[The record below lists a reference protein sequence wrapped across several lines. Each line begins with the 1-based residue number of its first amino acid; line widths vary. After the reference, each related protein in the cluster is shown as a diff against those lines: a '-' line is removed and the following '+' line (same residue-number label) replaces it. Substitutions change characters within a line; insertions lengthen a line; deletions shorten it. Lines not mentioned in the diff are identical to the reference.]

1 MKRQWSTLA
10 AVLLVGLV
18 AAASLAVAG
27 VRDDPT
33 VTACRH
39 VRTGL
44 LRAVR
49 TEDACRRNEAVLR
62 WSVRGPRGLPGPEG
76 PAGQQGEQGPQG
88 PQGPQGEPGPPGP
101 AGLAGVDG
109 AAGPPG
115 PPGPAGMPGAHGPA
129 GPPGPAGTTSLA
141 SLSGTTCTTFAGDPG
156 RVEVEVTASDVVVL
170 RCAAGST
177 PPPPP
182 PGEGAGRLVINEID
196 YDQVGADAGGFVE
209 IANIGEAS
217 VVLDGVAVVL
227 VNGGDGSEYGRATLT
242 GALAPGGYL
251 VVELEAQNG
260 APDGVA
266 LVDTADGTLLD
277 ALAYEGEIRA
287 ASIDGRTYDLVEGSA
302 LPAEVA
308 DSNAVDG
315 SLARL
320 PDGRDT
326 NDAASDWAF
335 TTTVTRGAANVA
347 TG

>member
-1 MKRQWSTLA
+1 MLV

-27 VRDDPT
+27 VREDPT

-39 VRTGL
+39 LRTGL

-62 WSVRGPRGLPGPEG
+62 WGIRGPRGLPGPEG
-76 PAGQQGEQGPQG
+76 PAGPRGEQGPQG
-88 PQGPQGEPGPPGP
+88 PQGGPGPPGP
-101 AGLAGVDG
+101 AGADG
-109 AAGPPG
+109 AAG
-115 PPGPAGMPGAHGPA
+115 PPGPAGMPGAPGPA

-141 SLSGTTCTTFAGDPG
+141 SSSGTTCTTFVGDPG

-170 RCAAGST
+170 RCVASST

-182 PGEGAGRLVINEID
+182 PDEGPGRLVINEID
-196 YDQVGADAGGFVE
+196 YDQVGADDGGFVE
-209 IANIGEAS
+209 IANTGETS
-217 VVLDGVAVVL
+217 VILDGVAVVL

-242 GALAPGGYL
+242 GTLAPGGYL

-302 LPAEVA
+302 LPAEIA

-335 TTTVTRGAANVA
+335 TTTVTRGSANVA

>member
-1 MKRQWSTLA
+1 LKRQWSTLA

-62 WSVRGPRGLPGPEG
+62 WSIRGPRGLAGPEG
-76 PAGQQGEQGPQG
+76 PAGPQGEQGPQG
-88 PQGPQGEPGPPGP
+88 AQGPQGEPGPPGS
-101 AGLAGVDG
+101 AGADG
-109 AAGPPG
+109 AAGLPG
-115 PPGPAGMPGAHGPA
+115 PPGPAGAPGAQGPM
-129 GPPGPAGTTSLA
+129 GPPGPAGTASLA
-141 SLSGTTCTTFAGDPG
+141 SLGGTTCATFAGDPG

-170 RCAAGST
+170 RCVADST

-182 PGEGAGRLVINEID
+182 PNEGTGRLVINEID
-196 YDQVGADAGGFVE
+196 YDQVGADDGGFVE
-209 IANIGEAS
+209 IANTGETS
-217 VVLDGVAVVL
+217 VVLDGIAVVL
-227 VNGGDGSEYGRATLT
+227 VNGGDGSEYDRATLT